1 MPKAE
6 GYVSDM
12 KAYLDDFDSVLYMS
26 RNNPITKP
34 QPGILPSVMKAAKE
48 GRGGKVTLQE
58 PTILGEAKT
67 KKSKKALK

>member
-34 QPGILPSVMKAAKE
+34 
-48 GRGGKVTLQE
+48 
-58 PTILGEAKT
+58 
-67 KKSKKALK
+67 